1 MLALAVG
8 VALIARRQ
16 RGDGRSGDGYLGLFL
31 VAGALSLL
39 GTLVQALAL
48 YRLHPH
54 FYITPLFY
62 TFALG
67 PLLYGAVRAR
77 LDPAWRLGPR
87 DGWHAVLPVVQAV
100 QSLSMGL
107 APLAVKDWFWQ
118 STYGA
123 VEDVFEVWIF
133 PFHFA
138 AYLVAAWGVARRAEA
153 SPEATWLRRFVG
165 GCLVI
170 AGVVFVT
177 TVAYEAGVGGARDWV
192 ELGASLAYAAL
203 LYWGTLSGWR
213 YALLPRMAPAP
224 RRETYGMTDAD
235 LAAQADRVRTH
246 VEAERPYL
254 DPDLTLAGLA
264 AQVGLDERALSYVLN
279 AGLGTAYA
287 DYVNGLRVAE
297 AQRQLRDA
305 GRADATVLEIA
316 MASGFASKAT
326 FNRAFKRATGLTPT
340 AFRQAEAPRLT
351 TS

>member
-1 MLALAVG
+1 MLGLAVG
-8 VALIARRQ
+8 IALLRRRQ
-16 RGDGRSGDGYLGLFL
+16 RGDGYLGLFL
-31 VAGALSLL
+31 VAGALSVLWTLIRSL
-39 GTLVQALAL
+39 GL

-54 FYITPLFY
+54 FYVTPFLY
-62 TFALG
+62 TFSLG

-77 LDPAWRLGPR
+77 IDPDWQLRAR
-87 DGWHAVLPVVQAV
+87 DGWHAVLPVAQAV
-100 QSLSMGL
+100 QTLSMGL

-133 PFHFA
+133 PFHFV
-138 AYLVAAWGVARRAEA
+138 AYLVAAWAIVRRAEA
-153 SPEATWLRRFVG
+153 EPEGTWLRRLVG

-170 AGVVFVT
+170 VGVVLAT
-177 TVAYEAGVGGARDWV
+177 TVADETGVAVPRDWV
-192 ELGASLAYAAL
+192 ELGAALSYAAL
-203 LYWGTLSGWR
+203 LYWAALTGWVHTLGPQ
-213 YALLPRMAPAP
+213 AAPAVPPP

-235 LAAQADRVRTH
+235 LAAQAARVRAH

-254 DPDLTLAGLA
+254 DPDLTLGALA
-264 AQVGLDERALSYVLN
+264 TQVGLDERALSYVLN
-279 AGLGTAYA
+279 AGLGTPYA

-297 AQRQLRDA
+297 AQRQLLDPA
-305 GRADATVLEIA
+305 RADAPVLEIA

-340 AFRQAEAPRLT
+340 AFRQTEAPRLT